1 MISKV
6 YSAALAG
13 IDSFRVTIEVDSFPS
28 METSFQLVGL
38 PDAVVK
44 ESKDRIRSACFNSG
58 FPFPD
63 TSLVINLA
71 PADRRKEG
79 SAFDVPL
86 LLAILRCNGVV
97 FQGVSF
103 EGKCFTGELSLT
115 GDVRPVRGVLYRVLR
130 SRRKRARGGGCRGND
145 GIFRPPYP
153 RYSRSP
159 QRQAQNDARRARY
172 PLV

>member
-13 IDSFRVTIEVDSFPS
+13 IDSFRVTIEVDSFPA
-28 METSFQLVGL
+28 MENSFQIVGL

-63 TSLVINLA
+63 TALVINLA

-103 EGKCFTGELSLT
+103 EG
-115 GDVRPVRGVLYRVLR
+115 
-130 SRRKRARGGGCRGND
+130 
-145 GIFRPPYP
+145 
-153 RYSRSP
+153 
-159 QRQAQNDARRARY
+159 
-172 PLV
+172 